1 MAELKQRGMKWL
13 RLFHILTAGIWFG
26 GVVCIGILAY
36 ICFFQLTEN
45 EFLTVI
51 PLVPALYQK
60 ILPFAL
66 LTVAQGFIYGFF
78 TKWGFIKHK
87 WVLCKWILTFFIVLL
102 TGLGGI
108 GQIHTVIVKVE
119 TFGFEGGFADGG
131 LALLFIFLQIT
142 LMAVMIALSVFKP
155 RIGKP
160 SPDS

>member
-13 RLFHILTAGIWFG
+13 RFFHFLTAGIWFG

-36 ICFFQLTEN
+36 ICFFQLTED

-51 PLVPALYQK
+51 PLVPVLYQRMM
-60 ILPFAL
+60 PFAL

-78 TKWGFIKHK
+78 TKWGFFKHK
-87 WVLCKWILTFFIVLL
+87 WVLCKWISTVFIVLL

-108 GQIHTVIVKVE
+108 VQIHATIVKVK
-119 TFGFEGGFADGG
+119 TYGFEGGFADGG

-142 LMAVMIALSVFKP
+142 LMVAMIALSVFKP
-155 RIGKP
+155 WKGKQ
-160 SPDS
+160 SPDA